1 MGFPSRWVSCSG
13 GIPVQVGFLS
23 RWISSSAFDC
33 AAECGSLLLP
43 CPPSA
48 FRFGFPDVSSLDV
61 RLHLVPSPGR
71 ACWRCLAAGRCCSWG
86 RALHAL
92 VDAAPASLVSV
103 LMLQLSAPFEA
114 ILVVVVPAPVTCGVI
129 CQVAVP
135 GHRDRHW
142 ISLRRPPLELGRS
155 WT

>member
-1 MGFPSRWVSCSG
+1 MIYFSSFAGYSVVVGYINSDCYHYMSRWVSPPG
-13 GIPVQVGFLS
+13 GFPVQVGFLS

-48 FRFGFPDVSSLDV
+48 FRFEFPDVSSLDV

-92 VDAAPASLVSV
+92 VDAAPSSLVTV
-103 LMLQLSAPFEA
+103 LMLQLSAPLEV
-114 ILVVVVPAPVTCGVI
+114 ILVVVVPAPHPPRGVAVTCGVI
-129 CQVAVP
+129 
-135 GHRDRHW
+135 
-142 ISLRRPPLELGRS
+142 
-155 WT
+155 